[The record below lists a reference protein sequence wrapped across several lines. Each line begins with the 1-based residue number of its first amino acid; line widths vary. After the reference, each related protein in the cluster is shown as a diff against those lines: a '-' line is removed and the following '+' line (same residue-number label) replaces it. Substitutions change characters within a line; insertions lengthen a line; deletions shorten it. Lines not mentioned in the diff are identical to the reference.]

1 MLQNYSPNQAL
12 KRYSTKQKGFL
23 SSSTLLLLAFASAFF
38 PRILEAVGA
47 PSPVNFLHFMVLPA
61 ACGFILSNSHSR
73 SRRQIAIVKS
83 IIFGLLVLFVIA
95 TASALLNNA
104 GLINVFLGLM
114 ILSEPF
120 ILLAALLSIP
130 FVQSTLNRLRGW
142 IIGFGAV
149 HVALAFMQ
157 KVGLDTGLLKHS
169 VMTIEDNMQGVFY
182 LSSGGHVVGA
192 SASLVF
198 GLYYYVSAKSAPLW
212 ARVSVLVAVMGQIL
226 FADAKQVILVAL
238 LAWALLII
246 SKTTDIRAT
255 LQYVIAAVLVGYV
268 LYWCIYNVEIFS
280 PYKTW
285 IRPEIY
291 GPNGDATVL
300 KTGPLRIIPAHY
312 TSVLNWFL
320 GLGPGHTI
328 GRIGGWMI
336 RDYSS
341 FLGPLGATTNPVS
354 EEVWATWNGYYLD
367 SSFFSPFWG
376 WAGVWGDL
384 GFLGLAIYIS
394 LWGIVWVKIC
404 KDDMSRFLVL
414 NVIVNGFIFTLMEE
428 PGFVLTSVILVGL
441 RWHELTIQEKA
452 EKQRI
457 ESVILQASQIY

>member
-1 MLQNYSPNQAL
+1 MLQNHSSHQLIN
-12 KRYSTKQKGFL
+12 RYSRKQGVL

-38 PRILEAVGA
+38 PRILEAMGA
-47 PSPVNFLHFMVLPA
+47 PSPVNFLHFIVLPA
-61 ACGFILSNSHSR
+61 ACGVVILNSR
-73 SRRQIAIVKS
+73 SRNRQQLVIVKS
-83 IIFGLLVLFVIA
+83 IIFGLLVLFAIA

-104 GLINVFLGLM
+104 GMINVFLGLM

-130 FVQSTLNRLRGW
+130 FVPKTLNRFRKW
-142 IIGFGAV
+142 IVGFGAL
-149 HVALAFMQ
+149 HIALALIQ
-157 KVGLDTGLLKHS
+157 KIGLETGLLKHS
-169 VMTIEDNMQGVFY
+169 VMTVEDNIQGVFY

-192 SASLVF
+192 SASLAF
-198 GLYYYVSAKSAPLW
+198 GFYYYASAKSAPFWLR
-212 ARVSVLVAVMGQIL
+212 ASVLLAVMIQIL
-226 FADAKQVILVAL
+226 VADAKQVIAVAL
-238 LAWALLII
+238 VAWALLIV

-255 LQYVIAAVLVGYV
+255 IQYVIAAVLVGYA

-280 PYKTW
+280 AYKGW

-300 KTGPLRIIPAHY
+300 KTGPLKIITAHY
-312 TSVLNWFL
+312 TSPLNWFL

-336 RDYSS
+336 RDYQSLLS
-341 FLGPLGATTNPVS
+341 PLGATTNPVS
-354 EEVWATWNGYYLD
+354 EEVWATWNGNYLD

-384 GFLGLAIYIS
+384 GFLGLASYIS
-394 LWGIVWVKIC
+394 LWGTVWVKIC

-414 NVIVNGFIFTLMEE
+414 NVIVNGLIFTLMEE

-441 RWHELTIQEKA
+441 QWHELTIQEKA
-452 EKQRI
+452 KKQRI
-457 ESVILQASQIY
+457 ESDIILQASQVY

>member
-1 MLQNYSPNQAL
+1 MLQNRSSHQAF
-12 KRYSTKQKGFL
+12 KGYFIKQKGVL

-38 PRILEAVGA
+38 PRILESVGA
-47 PSPVNFLHFMVLPA
+47 PSPINFLHFMVLPA
-61 ACGFILSNSHSR
+61 ACGFIISNTHSR
-73 SRRQIAIVKS
+73 SRRQMAIVKS
-83 IIFGLLVLFVIA
+83 IIFGLLALFAIS

-130 FVQSTLNRLRGW
+130 FIPSTLNRLRNSV
-142 IIGFGAV
+142 IGFGAI
-149 HVALAFMQ
+149 HIALAFMQ
-157 KVGLDTGLLKHS
+157 KVGLDAGFLKHS
-169 VMTIEDNMQGVFY
+169 VMTIQDNIQGVFY
-182 LSSGGHVVGA
+182 LSSGGHVVGS

-212 ARVSVLVAVMGQIL
+212 ARVLVLVAVMGQIL

-238 LAWALLII
+238 VAWALLIV
-246 SKTTDIRAT
+246 SRTTDIKAT
-255 LQYVIAAVLVGYV
+255 LQYVIAAVLVGFV

-280 PYKTW
+280 AYKTW

-300 KTGPLRIIPAHY
+300 KTSPLRIILAHY
-312 TSVLNWFL
+312 TSPLNWFL

-336 RDYSS
+336 RDYWSL
-341 FLGPLGATTNPVS
+341 LGPLGATRNPVS
-354 EEVWATWNGYYLD
+354 EEVWATWNGNYLD

-376 WAGVWGDL
+376 WAGVWGDF
-384 GFLGLAIYIS
+384 GFLGLASYIS
-394 LWGIVWVKIC
+394 LWAIVWRKIC

-428 PGFVLTSVILVGL
+428 PGFTLTSAMLVGL
-441 RWHELTIQEKA
+441 RWHELLLEEKSR
-452 EKQRI
+452 KR
-457 ESVILQASQIY
+457 